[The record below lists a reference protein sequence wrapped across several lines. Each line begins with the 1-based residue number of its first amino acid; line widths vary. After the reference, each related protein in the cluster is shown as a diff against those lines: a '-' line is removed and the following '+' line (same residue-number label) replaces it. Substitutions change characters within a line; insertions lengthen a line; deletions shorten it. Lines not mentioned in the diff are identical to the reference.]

1 METLYDRVAV
11 VTGAGSGI
19 GRALALEFASKGC
32 KIVLADIEAQP
43 LEESRA
49 LVNDVGVE
57 ALAHVTDVASAQ
69 SVEALADA
77 AVERFGTVNIL
88 CNNAGVGGGG
98 LIKNQQLVDWKW
110 VIDVSLWG
118 VIHGLH
124 YFLPHLIEADEG
136 HVVSTASVA
145 GLLSHPGLGP
155 YNAAKYGVVAIM
167 ETLFLEMEQDD
178 SANVGASVLCPGVV
192 NTNIASAQR
201 NRPDHLQRQR
211 KATSGSGKKKNGA
224 RKQNDAIAAA
234 LASGKDPA
242 EVAALVVDAVSQ
254 GRFWVLSHPE
264 HLVDV
269 RHRNESL
276 HSLENP
282 SLPRSF
288 F

>member
-1 METLYDRVAV
+1 MEKLQDRVAV
-11 VTGAGSGI
+11 ITGAGSGI
-19 GRALALEFASKGC
+19 GRALALDFASQGC
-32 KIVLADIEAQP
+32 KIVLADIEPKP
-43 LEESRA
+43 LEQSLA
-49 LVNDVGVE
+49 LVSELGVE
-57 ALAHVTDVASAQ
+57 GLAHVTDVASAE
-69 SVEALADA
+69 SVEALANA
-77 AVERFGTVNIL
+77 AMERFGTVNIL

-124 YFLPHLIEADEG
+124 YFLPYLIDAEEG

-167 ETLFLEMEQDD
+167 ETLYLEMQQDEQ
-178 SANVGASVLCPGVV
+178 ANVGVSVLCPGVV

-201 NRPDHLQRQR
+201 NRPEHLQRQR
-211 KATSGSGKKKNGA
+211 KASSGTKKNGA
-224 RKQNDAIAAA
+224 RKQNEAIAAA

-242 EVAALVVDAVSQ
+242 EVAALVREAVRER
-254 GRFWVLSHPE
+254 RFWVLSHPE
-264 HLVDV
+264 HLTDV